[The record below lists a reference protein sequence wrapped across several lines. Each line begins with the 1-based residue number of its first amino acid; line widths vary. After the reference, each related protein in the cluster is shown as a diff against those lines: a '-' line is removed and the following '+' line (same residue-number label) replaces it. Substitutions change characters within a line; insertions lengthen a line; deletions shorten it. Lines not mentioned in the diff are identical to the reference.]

1 MANITN
7 KNRDLILSGNLT
19 KAILTLAIPI
29 AINNLIQTMYNLT
42 DAYWLGTLST
52 EYMSAISLVTPIQ
65 NIIINFGQ
73 GLNVA
78 GSVLISQ
85 YIGAGDEKNAKS
97 MSTQIFISVIVFSI
111 LCAISFIIASPF
123 IISWLGATEYVYT
136 YSLVYLRIIL
146 CDMPFLFII
155 NIYSAI
161 NQANGNT
168 VKPMYLN
175 LLGILLNMIL
185 DPLFLI
191 VFKWGIAGAGFAT
204 MLSKVPCS
212 LIAFYSLVKNSHI
225 RFKGFRFEREKLA
238 KIIKIGLPSALGGST
253 MQFGFLL
260 MSKNVLEYGSVA
272 LAAYGVG
279 NRINSII
286 TMPSNSMGSAVAT
299 IVGQNI
305 GAGQKE
311 RAEKSYL
318 RARTIAVVF
327 LFISGMI
334 LSRDF
339 ISYPIAEFFTKT
351 DPNTTL
357 LAADFL
363 AVMAFWCWANGIDN
377 STSALFQGT
386 GHTMI
391 NMVIDASRLWIF
403 RFLTLYICAN
413 VFDMGVRSVWY
424 SVVVSN
430 GISAL
435 IRYILYK
442 MRVWEKDI
450 LNIAK

>member
-19 KAILTLAIPI
+19 KAILALAVPI

-97 MSTQIFISVIVFSI
+97 MSTQIFIAVIVFS
-111 LCAISFIIASPF
+111 LFCAIAFILASPF
-123 IISWLGATEYVYT
+123 IISWLGATENVYT
-136 YSLVYLRIIL
+136 YSLIYLRIIL

-175 LLGILLNMIL
+175 LLGIILNMIL

-191 VFKWGIAGAGFAT
+191 VFDWGIAGAGFAT
-204 MLSKVPCS
+204 MLSKVPCA
-212 LIAFYSLVKNSHI
+212 LIAFYSLIKNGHI
-225 RFKGFRFEREKLA
+225 KFKGFRFEKEKLA

-260 MSKNVLEYGSVA
+260 MSKNVLEYGPVA

-311 RAEKSYL
+311 RAEKAYL
-318 RARTIAVVF
+318 RARTIAVIF
-327 LFISGMI
+327 LFVSGMI

-339 ISYPIAEFFTKT
+339 ISYPIAQFFTKT

-363 AVMAFWCWANGIDN
+363 SVMAFWCWANGIDN

-391 NMVIDASRLWIF
+391 NMIIDASRLWVF

-442 MRVWEKDI
+442 MRVWEKDTI
-450 LNIAK
+450 NIAK